1 MTAFRA
7 DGIEELAREYQD
19 YVIAHRVRRLLGG
32 RLEPKAFLTVPEYAQ
47 KRMKRQQIAREIVTL
62 KPFTTER
69 LPDFVRHYEDR
80 TGQRAAIC
88 DRELTGDYR
97 YSATDA

>member
-69 LPDFVRHYEDR
+69 LHIVDQLTD
-80 TGQRAAIC
+80 
-88 DRELTGDYR
+88 ELCFGM
-97 YSATDA
+97 